1 MYSALFPDFDV
12 AIMQSFLVALIATA
26 IATQTGAV
34 PRLSAAVLDEGAVS
48 VDLEAVVPTPTVA
61 IALPTPKIV
70 KVQLKHMCK
79 ARHSY

>member
-1 MYSALFPDFDV
+1 MSSALRPDFNV

-34 PRLSAAVLDEGAVS
+34 PAPRLSATAVLDEGAVS

-70 KVQLKHMCK
+70 KVHFKHMC
-79 ARHSY
+79 